1 MFAFYCTS
9 NLDHIYFALTKGDE
23 KMKIEDNRNVTRRFS
38 DLEVGDIFT
47 NAAGYY
53 YMKTEKV
60 YSNKNGEIS
69 IADEFDAVC
78 LSEGIEGTKTR
89 FKPDEK
95 VILLDDV
102 TLVLN

>member
-1 MFAFYCTS
+1 MQLHEMSRMLFLNHMIVIKEWSIGY
-9 NLDHIYFALTKGDE
+9 NLNTLTK
-23 KMKIEDNRNVTRRFS
+23 
-38 DLEVGDIFT
+38 
-47 NAAGYY
+47 
-53 YMKTEKV
+53 KV
-60 YSNKNGEIS
+60 KVDTPI
-69 IADEFDAVC
+69 DEFDAVC

>member
-1 MFAFYCTS
+1 
-9 NLDHIYFALTKGDE
+9 
-23 KMKIEDNRNVTRRFS
+23 
-38 DLEVGDIFT
+38 
-47 NAAGYY
+47 
-53 YMKTEKV
+53 MKTEKV

-78 LSEGIEGTKTR
+78 EGIEGTKTR

-95 VILLDDV
+95 VILLDDA